1 MFTANPE
8 NLPESDSEME
18 LYMQLNY
25 KPGIE
30 IANEIAIN
38 TQLEENHYQQV
49 RKRVDYDITTLGI
62 GICKHMFSKEMV

>member
-1 MFTANPE
+1 MYFELIQKT
-8 NLPESDSEME
+8 LPESDAEME

-38 TQLEENHYQQV
+38 TMLEENHYQ
-49 RKRVDYDITTLGI
+49 
-62 GICKHMFSKEMV
+62 MFVKG